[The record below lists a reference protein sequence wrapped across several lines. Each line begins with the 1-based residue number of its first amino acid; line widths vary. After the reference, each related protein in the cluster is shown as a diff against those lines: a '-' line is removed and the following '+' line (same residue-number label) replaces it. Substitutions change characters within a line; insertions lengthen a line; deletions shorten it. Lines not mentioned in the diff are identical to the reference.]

1 MEVPVEKI
9 IEVPVEN
16 KVYVDKPYE
25 KIVEVPYEVTRE
37 NVIFQ
42 EKVIDVDESQVGR
55 YQNAKVLETKVD
67 YVH

>member
-1 MEVPVEKI
+1 MPYEKI

-25 KIVEVPYEVTRE
+25 KIVEVPYDVVRE
-37 NVIFQ
+37 NLIYR
-42 EKVIDVDESQVGR
+42 ENYRDIDERDVGN
-55 YQNAKVLETKVD
+55 YPNARILDTEVE

>member
-1 MEVPVEKI
+1 MPVEKV

-25 KIVEVPYEVTRE
+25 TIVEKPYEVLRE
-37 NVIFQ
+37 NVIWK
-42 EKVIDVDESQVGR
+42 ENIIDVDESQIGR
-55 YQNAKVLETKVD
+55 YQNAEVLETQVE